1 MKRHKDALKKERQA
15 TRRRARN
22 QSAIAAIKTLRKKAE
37 AATGADRDAALKLV
51 TSAVGR
57 AARKGVLHRN
67 TASRIVSRVAKKA
80 AAK

>member
-15 TRRRARN
+15 RKRRARN
-22 QSAIAAIKTLRKKAE
+22 QSAIAAIKTLRKKA
-37 AATGADRDAALKLV
+37 AGATGADREAALRLV
-51 TSAVGR
+51 ASAVGR

-67 TASRIVSRVAKKA
+67 TAARIISRASKKA